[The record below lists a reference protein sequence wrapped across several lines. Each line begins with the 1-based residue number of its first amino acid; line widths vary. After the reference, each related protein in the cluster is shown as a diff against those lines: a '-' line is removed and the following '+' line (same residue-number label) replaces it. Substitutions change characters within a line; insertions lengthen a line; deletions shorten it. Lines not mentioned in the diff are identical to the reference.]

1 MPFLKRAVRVLGQVV
16 APNPLARKA
25 VDHFTRPVSTYW
37 TPQAFNFLEKKGAGV
52 IERILVCRTP
62 VSGTI
67 QRVLNLLSLGKFD
80 EAKRDLVLD
89 KLYHT
94 FMRISYV
101 LNGAHHQ
108 VVLEKNEK
116 PYFTESAS
124 RKGEENVVVPV
135 SGQLTIRD
143 FVTNAIRK
151 AGYNRYFVYDAF
163 TNNCQRFVL
172 DNLTSSP
179 QVQVSPAVIAFV
191 NQNAEQLLSR
201 IPGYVSPV
209 SRVLT
214 NTANRTESVIRGY

>member
-25 VDHFTRPVSTYW
+25 VDQFTRPVSTYW
-37 TPQAFNFLEKKGAGV
+37 TPQAFNFLEKKGDGV
-52 IERILVCRTP
+52 IDRILVCRTP
-62 VSGTI
+62 ISSAI
-67 QRVLNLLSLGKFD
+67 QKVLNALSLGKFE
-80 EAKRDLVLD
+80 EAKKDLVLD

-94 FMRISYV
+94 FMRLSYV
-101 LNGAHHQ
+101 LNGAHHE

-116 PYFTESAS
+116 PYFTESRGRS
-124 RKGEENVVVPV
+124 QEENMVVSVGP
-135 SGQLTIRD
+135 GLTIKD
-143 FVTNAIRK
+143 FVNNAIRK
-151 AGYNRYFVYDAF
+151 VGFNRYFVYDAF

-179 QVQVSPAVIAFV
+179 QVQVSPQVIAFV

-201 IPGYVSPV
+201 IPGYVSPI

>member
-1 MPFLKRAVRVLGQVV
+1 MPFLKRAARVLGQVV

-116 PYFTESAS
+116 PYFTESRGRS
-124 RKGEENVVVPV
+124 QEENMVVPV
-135 SGQLTIRD
+135 TGLTIKD
-143 FVTNAIRK
+143 FVNDAIRK
-151 AGYNRYFVYDAF
+151 VGFNRYFVYDAF

-201 IPGYVSPV
+201 IPGYVQPISHL
-209 SRVLT
+209 LT
-214 NTANRTESVIRGY
+214 NTANRTESVLRGH